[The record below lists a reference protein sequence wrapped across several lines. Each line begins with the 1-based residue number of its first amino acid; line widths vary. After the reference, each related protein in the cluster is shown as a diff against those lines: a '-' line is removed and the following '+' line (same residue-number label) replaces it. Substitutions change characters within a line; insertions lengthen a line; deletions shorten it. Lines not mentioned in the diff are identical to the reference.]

1 MKKHLLTSFLF
12 GTLTIVLCGIISGE
26 PYRSIA
32 WAVILVI
39 LIISVIAIGI
49 ATTAIYDLLKQGM
62 IINMLTINGGI
73 RFFDKSKA
81 DNPDIEE
88 NQNDQRK

>member
-1 MKKHLLTSFLF
+1 MKKHLLTSFLI

-32 WAVILVI
+32 WVVILVI

-49 ATTAIYDLLKQGM
+49 AITGIYDLLKQGM
-62 IINMLTINGGI
+62 NIDILNINGGI

-88 NQNDQRK
+88 IQNDQRK

>member
-1 MKKHLLTSFLF
+1 MKKHLLTSFLI
-12 GTLTIVLCGIISGE
+12 GTLTIVLRGIIYGA

-32 WAVILVI
+32 GDVILVI
-39 LIISVIAIGI
+39 LAISVIAIGI

-62 IINMLTINGGI
+62 NINTLNINGGI

-88 NQNDQRK
+88 IQNDQRK

>member
-62 IINMLTINGGI
+62 NINI
-73 RFFDKSKA
+73 A
-81 DNPDIEE
+81 DYQWRNPLFR
-88 NQNDQRK
+88 QKQGRQPRY